1 MGMGIFMC
9 TRLVKWRYLEAPMTR
24 LMTCHDYTARYDKAT
39 WSLEQLL
46 DQGGYRLC
54 AINVIFAQIGLAFA
68 YTRTVANTLHQ
79 IWGLPMN
86 WLFLGLGILLCLQR
100 LGPESL
106 STRSETLCECWWMTF
121 FHDIFR
127 SRDAVI
133 PHRSYHGIGKHWV
146 FAACFSNGLRMLETA
161 RLNNTKQHVT
171 IVAFELFLSGARLK
185 RWKAWHGFPL
195 WDYWRSCVLFCAFCG
210 LALKRFKQVRF
221 HWFVGGSASV
231 VSLG

>member
-1 MGMGIFMC
+1 MGIFTC
-9 TRLVKWRYLEAPMTR
+9 TRLVKWRFFKAPMTP

-86 WLFLGLGILLCLQR
+86 WLFLGLGILLCLQN

-106 STRSETLCECWWMTF
+106 STQSEILCECWWMAF
-121 FHDIFR
+121 CVREMQWFR
-127 SRDAVI
+127 IYRS
-133 PHRSYHGIGKHWV
+133 HRGIGMHWV

-161 RLNNTKQHVT
+161 RLSSTKLHVT
-171 IVAFELFLSGARLK
+171 IVTFELFLSGARLI